1 MKTKLTML
9 LIVASTIVF
18 AQKKK
23 NGNVY
28 KEHPAINVIN
38 EMYAAVNQNDLEKLD
53 DLIADGFKGINGDG
67 MNKDAEPFTK
77 EEFIQNINNWNT
89 SNRYFSLKCGANAYP
104 DAVEYK
110 DENFKKMT
118 WVYAWEVMS
127 GVGGKTGVK
136 FSQPR
141 HAQYVVTP
149 ENKIGFVRLYMN
161 QNPFSESWR
170 SRKELSDGTIYSNHP
185 NINTVRKAIHALQ
198 YVNLDHFFE
207 AFTADAKFDG
217 LFNDWDSEALSMEQ
231 FKAMQAEFLNN
242 FSIESLD
249 NKWIKYYEF
258 ESQANYVQSWW
269 RLTLKRKSNNELI
282 TIPVM
287 LNHRFNDDGKIVK
300 SNELWNEAKL

>member
-9 LIVASTIVF
+9 LIVASTVVF

-38 EMYAAVNQNDLEKLD
+38 EMYAAVNKNDLEKLD
-53 DLIADGFKGINGDG
+53 DLIADGFKGMNGDG

-77 EEFIQNINNWNT
+77 EEFIKNINNWNT
-89 SNRYFSLKCGANAYP
+89 SNRYFSLKSGANAYP

-198 YVNLDHFFE
+198 YGNLDHFFE
-207 AFTADAKFDG
+207 AFSADAKFDG
-217 LFNDWDSEALSMEQ
+217 LFNDWDSEALSMEE

-269 RLTLKRKSNNELI
+269 RLTLKRKSNKELI

-287 LNHRFNDDGKIVK
+287 LNHRFNNDGKIVK

>member
-89 SNRYFSLKCGANAYP
+89 SNRYFSLKSGANAYP

-161 QNPFSESWR
+161 QNPFSASWR

-198 YVNLDHFFE
+198 YCNLDHFFE
-207 AFTADAKFDG
+207 AFTTDAKFDG
-217 LFNDWDSEALSMEQ
+217 LFNDWVSEALSMEQ

-269 RLTLKRKSNNELI
+269 RLTIKRKSNNELI

>member
-1 MKTKLTML
+1 ML
-9 LIVASTIVF
+9 LIVASTVVF

-28 KEHPAINVIN
+28 NEHPAINVIN

-89 SNRYFSLKCGANAYP
+89 NNRYFSLKSGANAYP

-136 FSQPR
+136 YSQPR

-170 SRKELSDGTIYSNHP
+170 SRKELSDGKIYSNHP

-198 YVNLDHFFE
+198 YGDLDHFFE

-242 FSIESLD
+242 FSVESLD

-269 RLTLKRKSNNELI
+269 RLSLKRKSNNELI

-287 LNHRFNDDGKIVK
+287 LNHRFNKDGKIVK

>member
-9 LIVASTIVF
+9 LIVASSVVF
-18 AQKKK
+18 SQKKK

-28 KEHPAINVIN
+28 KEHPAINIIN

-53 DLIADGFKGINGDG
+53 DLIADGFKGINGDS

-77 EEFIQNINNWNT
+77 EEFIKNINNWNT
-89 SNRYFSLKCGANAYP
+89 SNRYFSLKSGDNAYP

-127 GVGGKTGVK
+127 GVGGETGVK

-185 NINTVRKAIHALQ
+185 NINTVRKAIHGLQ
-198 YVNLDHFFE
+198 YGNLAHFFE

-217 LFNDWDSEALSMEQ
+217 LFNDWDSEALSMDE

-269 RLTLKRKSNNELI
+269 RLSLKRKSNNELI

-287 LNHRFNDDGKIVK
+287 LNHRFNKDGKIVK

>member
-1 MKTKLTML
+1 
-9 LIVASTIVF
+9 
-18 AQKKK
+18 
-23 NGNVY
+23 
-28 KEHPAINVIN
+28 
-38 EMYAAVNQNDLEKLD
+38 
-53 DLIADGFKGINGDG
+53 
-67 MNKDAEPFTK
+67 
-77 EEFIQNINNWNT
+77 
-89 SNRYFSLKCGANAYP
+89 
-104 DAVEYK
+104 
-110 DENFKKMT
+110 MT

-127 GVGGKTGVK
+127 GVGGETGVK

-185 NINTVRKAIHALQ
+185 NINTVRKAIHGLQ
-198 YVNLDHFFE
+198 YGNLAHFFE

-217 LFNDWDSEALSMEQ
+217 LFNDWGSEALSMEQ

-287 LNHRFNDDGKIVK
+287 LNHRFNKDEYIVRLHIGLEDPK
-300 SNELWNEAKL
+300 DLILDLKNSLRQVK

>member
-89 SNRYFSLKCGANAYP
+89 SNRYFSLKSGANAYP

-198 YVNLDHFFE
+198 YGNLDHFFE
-207 AFTADAKFDG
+207 AFTTDAKFDG

-269 RLTLKRKSNNELI
+269 RLTIKRKSNNELI